1 MKLDQRNEV
10 SEMIGVCDSKSGVAV
25 QYTDEIRLRER
36 NTALYRFCHW
46 PIWITVFYLLPG
58 PLTCRLFEKGFD
70 RQMAKWLGLV
80 CFGTGIAGLCSRL
93 PGVEPKPYIA
103 TFTEDLPNPLYRRLC
118 YTAAWSD
125 LVTFAALNL
134 FGNIDAIVRVK
145 WRMRQI
151 YKYGWIPVA
160 GVSWVLGFRGVLPR
174 TGRSTIGEW
183 AERRVFYGAIWT
195 VTCSQILLWTLWRRL
210 RLGTE
215 PGMPSMRFRSR
226 KASILMLAAF
236 VGSLAG
242 LAVVASRGRLP
253 RTRRIV
259 SRAEGLNH

>member
-1 MKLDQRNEV
+1 MNRRKEV
-10 SEMIGVCDSKSGVAV
+10 AEMSRVCDPKSAIAV
-25 QYTDEIRLRER
+25 QYTDQIRIREF
-36 NTALYRFCHW
+36 NTPVYRLSHW

-70 RQMAKWLGLV
+70 RQMAKWLAMV
-80 CFGTGIAGLCSRL
+80 CLGTGVAGLRNRL
-93 PGVEPKPYIA
+93 PGVEPKPYIM

-125 LVTFAALNL
+125 LVTFAVLNMI
-134 FGNIDAIVRVK
+134 GIVDAIVRGK

-151 YKYGWIPVA
+151 YFYGWIPVA
-160 GVSWVLGFRGVLPR
+160 SVSWVLGFNGALPR

-195 VTCSQILLWTLWRRL
+195 VTCSQVMLGILWRGL
-210 RLGTE
+210 LTT
-215 PGMPSMRFRSR
+215 RSR
-226 KASILMLAAF
+226 SRWANVFTLATF

-242 LAVVASRGRLP
+242 LAVIAWRGRLP
-253 RTRRIV
+253 RTRRIMG
-259 SRAEGLNH
+259 RAKEASSLQL